1 MSRYFSAI
9 EGKKNNKYE
18 PETKEGQGSPE
29 NREGASQLKNRRQVG
44 MEVEGSS
51 ASFEGVERGLNERKR
66 VFEEF
71 CRGETRKAIRF
82 FRGN

>member
-1 MSRYFSAI
+1 
-9 EGKKNNKYE
+9 
-18 PETKEGQGSPE
+18 
-29 NREGASQLKNRRQVG
+29 